1 MSKSKTKSSSTPKST
16 TFSSS
21 TLIFVAIALVIGYFS
36 RDLSNFLV
44 ANQESS
50 VAKSSSENSETANA
64 INSVIENQFWE
75 LYRYGDIRYVPKKP
89 EKNVAQLVE
98 IAQKLFDDETIQ
110 RLTTHTGTE
119 LSNLSQLQEEA
130 EAGFL
135 ICLNAEEKFVWPA
148 MRPGE
153 VVKTFASPDQSKGS
167 KRQLFVKTLSVRPRV
182 FEVPNF
188 LTDEEC
194 DHLVDIAK
202 KSNLEKSKVG
212 GDTGDKGEYRDV
224 RTSSQT
230 WIAPNDPRNNEITD
244 RIRSR
249 VLDLVK
255 LPQELAEAIQ
265 LVHYDKKQHY
275 FGHHDYA
282 HKWESVDNEYIQAG
296 GNRFVTVI
304 FYLNNVKAGG
314 HTAFPFANSTKTP
327 LLDENGKERIW
338 VTSDDGEQVYYGY
351 FGCDGEG
358 LMVPPIKGSAV
369 IFYNLQEQHTED
381 ALPDSYTLHAGCD
394 VEEGEKYMAN
404 VWIRNKLVNGRMY
417 N

>member
-1 MSKSKTKSSSTPKST
+1 MSKSKSKSSSTPTSS

-110 RLTTHTGTE
+110 RFVFLFLSSVSSFIFFYFKTKIFIIRLTTHTGTE

-153 VVKTFASPDQSKGS
+153 VVKTFASPGKLKISF
-167 KRQLFVKTLSVRPRV
+167 LFQ
-182 FEVPNF
+182 F
-188 LTDEEC
+188 L
-194 DHLVDIAK
+194 
-202 KSNLEKSKVG
+202 
-212 GDTGDKGEYRDV
+212 
-224 RTSSQT
+224 
-230 WIAPNDPRNNEITD
+230 
-244 RIRSR
+244 
-249 VLDLVK
+249 
-255 LPQELAEAIQ
+255 
-265 LVHYDKKQHY
+265 
-275 FGHHDYA
+275 
-282 HKWESVDNEYIQAG
+282 
-296 GNRFVTVI
+296 
-304 FYLNNVKAGG
+304 
-314 HTAFPFANSTKTP
+314 
-327 LLDENGKERIW
+327 
-338 VTSDDGEQVYYGY
+338 
-351 FGCDGEG
+351 
-358 LMVPPIKGSAV
+358 
-369 IFYNLQEQHTED
+369 
-381 ALPDSYTLHAGCD
+381 
-394 VEEGEKYMAN
+394 
-404 VWIRNKLVNGRMY
+404 
-417 N
+417 